1 MRVNSINAAQAY
13 LSSVKREQTNRN
25 LNSSNQIKYNNTFSA
40 QNITFGA
47 LPRRFDRVLLM
58 ILDGFGLKE
67 GGRKNPF
74 SKVYM
79 PFYESLIKNHDGDTL
94 FRPIEASGTFVGLP
108 PKLAGSSE
116 VGHNNLGAGRMIPQD
131 LMVIDEAIKDRSF
144 RSVKP
149 FLDAMQHVQDNNST
163 LHLMTLLSDGYVHS
177 STAHLFEL
185 IKMAASRGIK
195 KEKLKV
201 HAFLDG
207 RDVAEG
213 TAPLYIEKTNALLK
227 ECGFDS
233 IASFIGMKYPM
244 DRARAWDKT
253 GVAYNL
259 LVNGKAAHEAKTFE
273 EIYERLHTFTTEKG
287 KFLEKDMPPVKL
299 AGFEPIKDGDSVIFT
314 NYRNDRTRQLTDAIT
329 QSECTAPFLEGQKR
343 LEDINFVCMT
353 EYDPAYHL
361 PIAFPAKVH
370 SNTLTQ
376 TLNDQKFYPW
386 VAAETEKQAHVTFF
400 FDGKKHI
407 RFSDTSYYFPA
418 SDHEQLTPKMEAG
431 ILKDLVLSWI
441 GRPKSKAM
449 IVNIAN
455 PDMIGHEA
463 NFEKARDM
471 LELIDSRVLRQ
482 IINRTREEDI
492 ATIITA
498 DHGNIEDLTHGGHTN
513 NPVPFISVLPGLER
527 AIESGKLF
535 LDDAADAAINRVA
548 PSFLDALKGAKTPPV
563 MYDSLFKMKDI

>member
-1 MRVNSINAAQAY
+1 MRIQGV
-13 LSSVKREQTNRN
+13 SSVVYSNRN
-25 LNSSNQIKYNNTFSA
+25 TANQGCKKRQRSYACPSPS

-47 LPRRFDRVLLM
+47 LPRRYDKVLLM

-74 SKVYM
+74 KDAYM
-79 PFYESLIKNHDGDTL
+79 PFFESLIKNDKGDSL

-131 LMVIDEAIKDRSF
+131 LMVIDEAIKDRRF
-144 RSVKP
+144 TGIKP
-149 FLDAMQHVQDNNST
+149 FIDVMQHVQDNKST

-177 STAHLFEL
+177 YTSHLYEL
-185 IKMAASRGIK
+185 IKMAASRGI
-195 KEKLKV
+195 EKLKV

-207 RDVAEG
+207 RDVPEG
-213 TAPLYIEKTNALLK
+213 SAINYVKKTNEILRQHGYD
-227 ECGFDS
+227 EV
-233 IASFIGMKYPM
+233 ASFIGMKYPM
-244 DRARAWDKT
+244 DRARDWSKT
-253 GVAYNL
+253 GVAYDL
-259 LVNGKAAHEAKTFE
+259 LVNGKAEHHAENFE
-273 EIYERLHTFTTEKG
+273 SIYERLHTFTKEEG
-287 KFLEKDMPPVKL
+287 RFLEKDMPPVILK
-299 AGFEPIKDGDSVIFT
+299 GFEPIKDGDGVVFT

-329 QSECTAPFLEGQKR
+329 QTECTAPFLEGQKR

-353 EYDPAYHL
+353 EYDPSYHL
-361 PIAFPAKVH
+361 PVAFPVQVH

-376 TLNDQKFYPW
+376 TLNDQKFHPW

-407 RFSDTSYYFPA
+407 RFSDTSYFFPA
-418 SDHEQLTPKMEAG
+418 SDHEELTPKMEAG
-431 ILKDLVLSWI
+431 ILKDLVLDWI
-441 GRPKSKAM
+441 DRAKSKAM
-449 IVNIAN
+449 VVNFAN

-463 NFEKARDM
+463 NYEKARDM
-471 LELIDSRVLRQ
+471 LELIDTRVLRR
-482 IINRTREEDI
+482 IISKAREEDI

-513 NPVPFISVLPGLER
+513 NPVPFISVLPGMES
-527 AIESGKLF
+527 AIANGSLY

-548 PSFLDALKGAKTPPV
+548 PSFLDALKGAKTPEV
-563 MYDSLFKMKDI
+563 MYDSLFKMKN